1 MVNNKKGAS
10 FQRQPVVRQ
19 AEYIYKIEAPD
30 RVLINIRHIYKTT
43 GQKCPKAKT
52 GILHTVVGSVDSNSF
67 NYRDSDGKSKNADPI
82 KYGADKEIAFLS
94 QKEEIRGKEIV
105 KFGLVNLETDLNEND
120 IYWIEIEALH
130 KNLVKIEGD
139 SCKLPL
145 SFINEEKDTV
155 IFQIRVP
162 FASEGIFRHKQT
174 IIQSVVPSPSTVYNE
189 LGCKVFQ
196 WNLGRRLAGERD
208 RFDVIYN
215 VKSTYTPLI
224 KYLVS
229 GFIGAVMGVL
239 IGALLVLI
247 STPPA

>member
-1 MVNNKKGAS
+1 M
-10 FQRQPVVRQ
+10 
-19 AEYIYKIEAPD
+19 
-30 RVLINIRHIYKTT
+30 
-43 GQKCPKAKT
+43 
-52 GILHTVVGSVDSNSF
+52 
-67 NYRDSDGKSKNADPI
+67 
-82 KYGADKEIAFLS
+82 
-94 QKEEIRGKEIV
+94 
-105 KFGLVNLETDLNEND
+105 
-120 IYWIEIEALH
+120 
-130 KNLVKIEGD
+130 
-139 SCKLPL
+139 
-145 SFINEEKDTV
+145 V

-174 IIQSVVPSPSTVYNE
+174 IIQSVVPSLSTVYNE
-189 LGCKVFQ
+189 LDCKVFQ

-215 VKSTYTPLI
+215 VKSTYAPLV